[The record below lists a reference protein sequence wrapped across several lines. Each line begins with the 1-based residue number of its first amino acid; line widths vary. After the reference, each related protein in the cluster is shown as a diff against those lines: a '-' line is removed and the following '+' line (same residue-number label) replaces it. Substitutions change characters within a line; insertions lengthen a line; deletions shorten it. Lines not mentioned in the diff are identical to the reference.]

1 MNKIGVAIK
10 HVVKNK
16 KNRQYGFSPTLFV
29 RFNLLEITANLLDPS
44 LLWPL
49 NYTHQAVSR

>member
-44 LLWPL
+44 L
-49 NYTHQAVSR
+49 